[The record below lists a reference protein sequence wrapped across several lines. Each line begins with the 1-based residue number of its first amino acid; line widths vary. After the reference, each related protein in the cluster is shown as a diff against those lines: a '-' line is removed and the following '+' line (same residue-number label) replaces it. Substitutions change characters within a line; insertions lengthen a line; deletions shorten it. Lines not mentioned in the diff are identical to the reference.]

1 MKKTETSRPAAATTR
16 RRPASKSGDGRSASA
31 SVVDPNEVRV
41 ADVMQRDVTV
51 LSRNDTIRQAA
62 ERLEDVH
69 ISGAPVVDDAG
80 RLVGVLSLSDIA
92 RSEHVRDTGLSAR
105 FEGRDATGSESYDR
119 EEPLD
124 EELFPTEDYYEQVQG
139 DLLVDDWMTPG
150 VIQVAPDMTL
160 AQVCRVLLD
169 EDIHRVFVVAR
180 DKLVGVLSTEDVVR
194 LLAAPAPTKQRPELR

>member
-1 MKKTETSRPAAATTR
+1 MRGDWSESCRSATSPAASTSGT
-16 RRPASKSGDGRSASA
+16 PDCQLASRAGT
-31 SVVDPNEVRV
+31 P
-41 ADVMQRDVTV
+41 
-51 LSRNDTIRQAA
+51 
-62 ERLEDVH
+62 
-69 ISGAPVVDDAG
+69 PV
-80 RLVGVLSLSDIA
+80 
-92 RSEHVRDTGLSAR
+92 
-105 FEGRDATGSESYDR
+105 

-194 LLAAPAPTKQRPELR
+194 LLAAPAPTQQRPELR